1 MKVEQPGVNAFTEL
15 SDVPHSYLGE
25 AEKHLAVNILETGI
39 DFVDG
44 GGGGD
49 VSVSYETVSKNLSA
63 VDATLTYTGENL
75 TSIAYVS
82 GVTKT
87 LTYTGENLTS
97 ITLSGSTPSGID
109 LIKTLTYT
117 GENLTGITYS

>member
-1 MKVEQPGVNAFTEL
+1 MKVHQPGVNAFTEL

-25 AEKHLAVNILETGI
+25 AEQHLAVNALETGI
-39 DFVDG
+39 EFVPG
-44 GGGGD
+44 GGGGG

-63 VDATLTYTGENL
+63 VDATLAYTGDVL

-87 LTYTGENLTS
+87 LTYTGDNLTAV
-97 ITLSGSTPSGID
+97 TLSGSTPGGID
-109 LIKTLTYT
+109 LTKTLSYT
-117 GENLTGITYS
+117 GDNLTGVTYS